1 MLDDDVAAALRAITT
16 LADVAAFKA
25 SEKFLAFG
33 HADILF
39 LLQRECAHRRSGIT
53 PAVLAMA
60 VTHLQRIAAHLDLNR
75 STVTLTRMRL
85 GNLWFDDDANAT
97 GFARLL

>member
-1 MLDDDVAAALRAITT
+1 MRSPA
-16 LADVAAFKA
+16 
-25 SEKFLAFG
+25 
-33 HADILF
+33 
-39 LLQRECAHRRSGIT
+39 QRNK

-75 STVTLTRMRL
+75 STVTLTSMRFGHRL
-85 GNLWFDDDANAT
+85 FDDGTNAT